1 VNIEEAIFL
10 RYSCRRFARR
20 EIEPEKIDELLWA
33 GQGESQ
39 RGKRTAPSAGG
50 IYPVGLCTI
59 KNVNLCRVKAPLA
72 IVLTAKF
79 NDMRRRYGN
88 RAERYVYIEAG
99 HIAQNICLQAVSLG
113 LASVCVGAFRGRD
126 IKKYLPALQEHPIY
140 AVLIGY
146 ARV

>member
-79 NDMRRRYGN
+79 ND
-88 RAERYVYIEAG
+88 
-99 HIAQNICLQAVSLG
+99 CP
-113 LASVCVGAFRGRD
+113 
-126 IKKYLPALQEHPIY
+126 KYLPASSIVRPG
-140 AVLIGY
+140 IGMCR
-146 ARV
+146 RVPGQGY